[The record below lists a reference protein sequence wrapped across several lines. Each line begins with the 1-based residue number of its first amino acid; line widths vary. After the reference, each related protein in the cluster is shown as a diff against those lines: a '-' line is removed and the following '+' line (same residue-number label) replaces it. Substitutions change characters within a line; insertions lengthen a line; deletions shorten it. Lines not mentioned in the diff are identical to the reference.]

1 MAVSMTNSTVRAAAV
16 LAGLA
21 LAGAAWG
28 AQPGGAIPFKSEAGS
43 GAAAL
48 ATSGIGVLLVSLA
61 AIGAVLYLRKRFNL
75 NPPAPGQA
83 KLVKVLESQRMGAR
97 TMLFVV
103 EFGGVHHLVAQSEQG
118 ISCLAQAA
126 PPAEEGA

>member
-1 MAVSMTNSTVRAAAV
+1 MAGGMTIGALRAAAI

-21 LAGAAWG
+21 LAGAAW
-28 AQPGGAIPFKSEAGS
+28 ASQPGAAIPFKSDAGS
-43 GAAAL
+43 GATAL

-61 AIGAVLYLRKRFNL
+61 AIAVVLYLRKRFNL
-75 NPPAPGQA
+75 NAPAPGGA
-83 KLVKVLESQRMGAR
+83 RLVKVLESQRMGAR

-126 PPAEEGA
+126 PPAGDGA